1 MIILINVEKYKKQN
15 CIKQFLNFLMEKLN
29 MKKLILFKSPTCG
42 PCKLFAPVV
51 KSAAEKLEA
60 EYIEIDVSSDDGFEI
75 AKKYGIRNS
84 GSAVYEI
91 DDEVKFKWT
100 QPVPLDKLLTDIK

>member
-1 MIILINVEKYKKQN
+1 
-15 CIKQFLNFLMEKLN
+15 

-51 KSAAEKLEA
+51 KEAAEKLEA
-60 EYIEIDVSSDDGFEI
+60 EYIEMDVSSDEGFAE
-75 AKKYGIRNS
+75 AKKYGLRNS

-91 DDEVKFKWT
+91 DGDVKFKWT
-100 QPVPLDKLLTDIK
+100 QPVPLDKLLSDVQ

>member
-1 MIILINVEKYKKQN
+1 
-15 CIKQFLNFLMEKLN
+15 

-60 EYIEIDVSSDDGFEI
+60 EYIEIDVSSDEGFEL

-91 DDEVKFKWT
+91 DEKVKFKWA
-100 QPVPLDKLLTDIK
+100 QPVPLDKLLADIK